1 MRYHAIAIIL
11 LMIGSI
17 LSGCIGDDA
26 STDDD
31 VDDTAENID
40 GTINETVNQTTN
52 DTAGNETTDGGNG
65 TTNNTVQ
72 YVGFLDNTTVAGY
85 QMNPGG
91 NFSNLGLMDT
101 QRCTDISN
109 GLGFMKDGFCILD
122 YGMMFNFTEAA
133 WVTSLEINETEG
145 CVELYVNDTSEGC
158 LQNLGNISIS
168 GRVMWKEYLDHK
180 EGPDGLITTS
190 HCLVYIES
198 PAFVS
203 SSQYNRTHNSSS
215 SGVNWDELW
224 ADPAYV
230 QWENERMSA
239 YSVEEANAP
248 SWCTTPQFDAL
259 YWLTSPADTTP
270 DPEPVQYVG
279 FLDNSSAYGYRMN
292 QGENFTRIFI
302 PINEENCTTTGSADW
317 LGVWDE
323 PFCVQDYGVNEFGA
337 NYSYNET
344 LACLSVSNET
354 GHIGCWG
361 NMSIS
366 GRVMWYGWDVD
377 VCAVFISSEQ
387 FTPMNGFNLTGVP
400 MDWDQLW
407 GDSAY
412 MAWEAERMA
421 AYSAEVGNQP
431 GWCPDPMLN
440 FYWWASQPAS

>member
-26 STDDD
+26 STNDDI
-31 VDDTAENID
+31 DDTAENID

-72 YVGFLDNTTVAGY
+72 YVGFLDNSTVAGY
-85 QMNPGG
+85 QMNPGE
-91 NFSNLGLMDT
+91 NFSNLGLMDSQSCT
-101 QRCTDISN
+101 QRTN

-133 WVTSLEINETEG
+133 WVTSMEINETEG

-158 LQNLGNISIS
+158 LSAFGNISIS
-168 GRVMWKEYLDHK
+168 GRVMWMEYLDHA
-180 EGPDGLITTS
+180 EGPDGAITTN
-190 HCLVYIES
+190 HCLVFIAS
-198 PAFVS
+198 PAFVA
-203 SSQYNRTHNSSS
+203 SSQYNRMHNTDVDD
-215 SGVNWDELW
+215 GMDWNGLW
-224 ADPAYV
+224 ADPAYE

-248 SWCTTPQFDAL
+248 SWCTTNIHFDTW
-259 YWLTSPADTTP
+259 YWMTATADTTP

-279 FLDNSSAYGYRMN
+279 FMDNSTMYGYRLDP
-292 QGENFTRIFI
+292 GNFSRIFM
-302 PINEENCTTTGSADW
+302 PINEENCTTTGDADW
-317 LGVWDE
+317 LGVWNE
-323 PFCVQDYGVNEFGA
+323 PLCVQDYGN
-337 NYSYNET
+337 NMTYNET
-344 LACLSVSNET
+344 LDCLTASNDTMELCVN
-354 GHIGCWG
+354 GI

-366 GRVMWYGWDVD
+366 NRVMWFKFTDNTDTCG
-377 VCAVFISSEQ
+377 VFINSEQ
-387 FTPMNGFNLTGVP
+387 FIPSSTYNLTYGIP
-400 MDWDQLW
+400 IDWDQLW

-412 MAWEAERMA
+412 IAWEAERMA

-431 GWCPDPMLN
+431 GWCPNPKLDYL
-440 FYWWASQPAS
+440 FWATQPAS